1 MDGGFAVTD
10 SLDARMAGLRRRLQR
25 RRFALARLPWIV
37 AAGASLVVTG
47 LYFVQ
52 ASTLE
57 AKAEADYQKTWC
69 ETFGANKYSA
79 ESKQAWFEFIDR
91 NRQYLESRG
100 SLMQEDPGSGE
111 PYLGLEFELQSLNVF
126 AKAAPEWI
134 PLIFSGTH
142 DELAGGKNE
151 FGKAVP
157 LPCS

>member
-1 MDGGFAVTD
+1 VTD

-100 SLMQEDPGSGE
+100 SLMQEDAGSGE
-111 PYLGLEFELQSLNVF
+111 PYLGLEFELQNFNVF
-126 AKAAPEWI
+126 DKAAPEWI
-134 PLIFSGTH
+134 PLVFSPAH
-142 DELAGGKNE
+142 DELASGKNE

>member
-1 MDGGFAVTD
+1 
-10 SLDARMAGLRRRLQR
+10 MAGLRRRLQR
-25 RRFALARLPWIV
+25 RRFALSRLPGIV
-37 AAGASLVVTG
+37 VAGAALVVTG

-52 ASTLE
+52 ANMLE

-69 ETFGANKYSA
+69 ETFGANEYSA

-100 SLMQEDPGSGE
+100 SLMQEDAGSGE
-111 PYLGLEFELQSLNVF
+111 PYLGLEFELQNFNVF
-126 AKAAPEWI
+126 DKAAPEWI

-142 DELAGGKNE
+142 DQLASGKNE